1 MSIRV
6 RCSCGKQSNLPDS
19 FLGKRVRCNFCGAL
33 SIVDVQEAP
42 EDHPELDWETHV
54 AESLLSGPE
63 PSGGAA
69 TGVLEAETAVGA
81 PSAFDEVP
89 SGEVAAVE
97 PEVAAEPEAEPIPA
111 FTRVEGAKEYKVL
124 TQRDKWFGGK
134 FDPERF
140 EEALNFFAGHGWV
153 VRSMVAGAIAGFSG
167 NREEMVVLLER
178 G

>member
-1 MSIRV
+1 MSITV
-6 RCSCGKQSNLPDS
+6 RCSCGKQSNLPES

-42 EDHPELDWETHV
+42 EEHPELDWETHV

-69 TGVLEAETAVGA
+69 TGVLEVEPAVGA

-89 SGEVAAVE
+89 SGEVAA
-97 PEVAAEPEAEPIPA
+97 AEAEPDAEPVPA

-140 EEALNFFAGHGWV
+140 EAALNFFAGHGWI
-153 VRSMVAGAIAGFSG
+153 VRSMVSGNVAGFSG
-167 NREEMVVLLER
+167 NREEVLVLLER

>member
-1 MSIRV
+1 MSITL
-6 RCSCGKQSNLPDS
+6 RCSCGKQSDLPES
-19 FLGKRVRCNFCGAL
+19 LLGKRVRCNFCGAL
-33 SIVDVQEAP
+33 SIVEEQAP
-42 EDHPELDWETHV
+42 EEHPELDWETHV

-63 PSGGAA
+63 PSGAVA
-69 TGVLEAETAVGA
+69 TGVLEAEPAVGA
-81 PSAFDEVP
+81 TSTFDEVP
-89 SGEVAAVE
+89 SGEVAAGPAVE
-97 PEVAAEPEAEPIPA
+97 EAAPA
-111 FTRVEGAKEYKVL
+111 LARVEHPREYKVL

>member
-6 RCSCGKQSNLPDS
+6 RCSCGKQSNLPES

-42 EDHPELDWETHV
+42 EEHPELDWETHV
-54 AESLLSGPE
+54 AESLLSGPD

-69 TGVLEAETAVGA
+69 TGVLEAEPAVEA
-81 PSAFDEVP
+81 SPTFDEVP
-89 SGEVAAVE
+89 SGEVAAVAVE
-97 PEVAAEPEAEPIPA
+97 EAAEPVPA

-140 EEALNFFAGHGWV
+140 EAALNFFAGHGWV
-153 VRSMVAGAIAGFSG
+153 VRSMVSGNVAGFSG
-167 NREEMVVLLER
+167 NREEVVVLLER

>member
-1 MSIRV
+1 MSITV
-6 RCSCGKQSNLPDS
+6 RCSCGKQSNLPES

-42 EDHPELDWETHV
+42 EEHPELDWETHV
-54 AESLLSGPE
+54 AESLLSGPDPAGGEVTKTALMERPVVHE
-63 PSGGAA
+63 PSTSDEAPSD
-69 TGVLEAETAVGA
+69 EAEAEEAT
-81 PSAFDEVP
+81 
-89 SGEVAAVE
+89 E
-97 PEVAAEPEAEPIPA
+97 PEPVPT

-153 VRSMVAGAIAGFSG
+153 VRSMVAGNVAGFSG
-167 NREEMVVLLER
+167 NREEVVVLLER

>member
-1 MSIRV
+1 MSITV
-6 RCSCGKQSNLPDS
+6 RCSCGKQSNLPES

-42 EDHPELDWETHV
+42 EEHPELDWETHV
-54 AESLLSGPE
+54 AESLLSGPD
-63 PSGGAA
+63 PSSGAA
-69 TGVLEAETAVGA
+69 TGVLEAEPAVEAA
-81 PSAFDEVP
+81 PTFDEVTAVEA
-89 SGEVAAVE
+89 EVAAD
-97 PEVAAEPEAEPIPA
+97 PESEAEAAPT

-140 EEALNFFAGHGWV
+140 EAALNFFAGHGWV
-153 VRSMVAGAIAGFSG
+153 VRSMVSGNVAGFSG
-167 NREEMVVLLER
+167 NREEVLVLLER

>member
-1 MSIRV
+1 MSITV
-6 RCSCGKQSNLPDS
+6 RCSCGKQSDLPES

-63 PSGGAA
+63 PSAGEVSKTALMERPVVHEAPA
-69 TGVLEAETAVGA
+69 TDEADSVEAEE
-81 PSAFDEVP
+81 S
-89 SGEVAAVE
+89 VE
-97 PEVAAEPEAEPIPA
+97 AGAEPEPVPA

-140 EEALNFFAGHGWV
+140 EAALNFFAGHGWV
-153 VRSMVAGAIAGFSG
+153 VRSMVSGNVAGFSG
-167 NREEMVVLLER
+167 NREEVVVLLER